1 MEVSKLAGGSFG
13 CEVRGIDVQ
22 ALSEAEA
29 ARLVELLYAE
39 HVLVV
44 RGQQLEPAE
53 YVRFGSRFGEP
64 AGYVRKAVRN
74 DRTVEGFPTVFI
86 VANSPRTPQQLR
98 EDANHWHTDGSFNP
112 EPNNVTMLYTVEAP
126 RVGGETM
133 FADMAVA
140 YDALSPLEK
149 LLLEGLPVR
158 HYMFAGKPMGDEVM
172 PANPFSE
179 EDKARMQ
186 EVLQPIVRAHPA
198 TGRKALY
205 AVSGS
210 AICIEGMPR
219 ERNDAILAHLKTH
232 ATLER
237 FSRQCKGELGDILIW
252 DNWATM
258 HRARP

>member
-1 MEVSKLAGGSFG
+1 
-13 CEVRGIDVQ
+13 
-22 ALSEAEA
+22 
-29 ARLVELLYAE
+29 
-39 HVLVV
+39 
-44 RGQQLEPAE
+44 
-53 YVRFGSRFGEP
+53 
-64 AGYVRKAVRN
+64 
-74 DRTVEGFPTVFI
+74 
-86 VANSPRTPQQLR
+86 
-98 EDANHWHTDGSFNP
+98 
-112 EPNNVTMLYTVEAP
+112 
-126 RVGGETM
+126 
-133 FADMAVA
+133 
-140 YDALSPLEK
+140 
-149 LLLEGLPVR
+149 
-158 HYMFAGKPMGDEVM
+158 MGDEVM

-237 FSRQCKGELGDILIW
+237 FRRQCKGELGDILIW

-258 HRARP
+258 HRARPMTYTDEDGQRRRLLRISTRGTPPHLQRARSETAA